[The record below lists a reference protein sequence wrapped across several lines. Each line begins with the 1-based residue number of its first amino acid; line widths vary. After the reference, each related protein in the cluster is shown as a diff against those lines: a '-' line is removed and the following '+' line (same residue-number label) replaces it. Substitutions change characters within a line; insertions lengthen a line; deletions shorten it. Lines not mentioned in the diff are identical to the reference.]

1 MKKLAAIEE
10 TQLLKQSIMKNFAKR
25 MALCQKK
32 SKAFIFNTL
41 CFIQLR
47 SLNELLNNL
56 NDYYFRIQNK
66 IHFRFSTDSK
76 AGIRNRRI
84 DRLSFR
90 VFFAERIANST
101 ERIESYGRVVR

>member
-76 AGIRNRRI
+76 AGIRNRRF
-84 DRLSFR
+84 DRLSFF
-90 VFFAERIANST
+90 FFACTRIFRG
-101 ERIESYGRVVR
+101 EDR